1 MSGNLAGEGRVLQ
14 ARTSRWATPTA
25 RFALC
30 GRAMPRVLRR
40 LRAATLAALCCIGA
54 TSVAWALGGGQFGG
68 QAGTQ
73 SGAQTGTQTGSM
85 AETTAAQSGI
95 SAGMPYANQ
104 SMLYPGEDFH
114 LSAGDLI
121 EVRVYMQDYSQT
133 VRLGLDGSAQL
144 PFIGSVP
151 LDGLSVRAAQSLIAD
166 RLRTGGY
173 YQNPEVIVQVLDT
186 VNSSVLVTGEV
197 HTTVPVSTE
206 RSLRD
211 VLLAAGG
218 LPASASH
225 TVKIVRPGLAD
236 PIVVDLGTD
245 LASSTAANI
254 PVHPHDIIQ
263 ITRASVVYVLGAFA
277 RQGAVPLDQATPL
290 TLLQLTALSGGIG
303 WEGRYNDLRLIRTV
317 GDQRKLIKVNIQKI
331 RDGKAPD
338 PVLQSNDIVFL
349 PTNSMKAA
357 LKNMGT
363 GGVIGIAIL
372 LLTVQNW

>member
-1 MSGNLAGEGRVLQ
+1 MTANLKTAGFVSR
-14 ARTSRWATPTA
+14 RTAMQPGPNCGATASAGCDHSVIATQGLSRW
-25 RFALC
+25 
-30 GRAMPRVLRR
+30 V
-40 LRAATLAALCCIGA
+40 RAAALAALYCIAA
-54 TSVAWALGGGQFGG
+54 TPRAPAQFGN
-68 QAGTQ
+68 Q
-73 SGAQTGTQTGSM
+73 SGAQAGAQTDSMPGTPSMQTGNS
-85 AETTAAQSGI
+85 T
-95 SAGMPYANQ
+95 GMPYANQ

-114 LSAGDLI
+114 LSPGDLI

-133 VRLGLDGSAQL
+133 VRLGLDGSVEL

-151 LDGLSVRAAQSLIAD
+151 LDGLSVRAAQALIAD
-166 RLRTGGY
+166 RLQTGGFY
-173 YQNPEVIVQVLDT
+173 KDPEVILQVLDT

-218 LPASASH
+218 LPATASH
-225 TVKIVRPGLAD
+225 TVKIVRPGLPE

-254 PVHPHDIIQ
+254 PIHPHDIIQ

-290 TLLQLTALSGGIG
+290 TLLQLAALSGGINF
-303 WEGRYNDLRLIRTV
+303 EGRYNDLRLIRTV
-317 GDQRKLIKVNIQKI
+317 GNERKLIKVNIQKI

-349 PTNSMKAA
+349 PTDSMKAA
-357 LKNMGT
+357 LKSMGT
-363 GGVIGIAIL
+363 GGVIGLAIL
-372 LLTVQNW
+372 LLTVQTW